1 MDVIHLEPMP
11 TRTVSVVSVSSIPV
25 VSRSSL
31 LPWHGNPSMTNGKC
45 YGEHG
50 NHQQSMEIWH
60 DLTNFKGGNPPQW
73 CLGDVWVYSN
83 FNHQQPQAWANL
95 NLPSLAESPDG
106 DWTLSI
112 NLWMT
117 CSTSHT
123 VLEDVQRVT
132 VLLPASIPISWIS
145 RLYLFWRHTLASR
158 LPGNISCFG
167 LSFCIY
173 LHIYIYTHVIYIY
186 ICHR

>member
-123 VLEDVQRVT
+123 ECWKMFKELLYFCLLLFPFPGFPDFTCFEGT
-132 VLLPASIPISWIS
+132 LLPQDCQETSVVLACPFASI
-145 RLYLFWRHTLASR
+145 Y
-158 LPGNISCFG
+158 
-167 LSFCIY
+167 
-173 LHIYIYTHVIYIY
+173 IYIYTHVIYIY